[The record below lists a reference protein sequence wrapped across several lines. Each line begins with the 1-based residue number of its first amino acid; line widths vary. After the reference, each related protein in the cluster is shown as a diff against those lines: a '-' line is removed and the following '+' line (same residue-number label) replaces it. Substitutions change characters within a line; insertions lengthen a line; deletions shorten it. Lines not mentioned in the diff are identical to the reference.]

1 MAPSDSGTAVVDFG
15 AAAVKTVTVTY
26 NEAGNGADPAF
37 RGIGVFGQLT
47 PVELMSFT
55 VD

>member
-1 MAPSDSGTAVVDFG
+1 VVI
-15 AAAVKTVTVTY
+15 TY
-26 NEAGNGADPAF
+26 NEAGNGVDPAY
-37 RGIGVFGQLT
+37 RGVGVLGNMT